1 MLPTAVSKSV
11 AEAMLVMVTPVRCWW
26 QQRTAASLV
35 LQTAFRARCA
45 WRARKLR
52 QVALLRMQATL
63 RCFLEQQR
71 LWSLQRIDAA
81 IALQTGFRRWRC
93 ELAYRV
99 ARQSILAVQNS
110 FRDWIARR
118 AARRRAEREGEC
130 WLAAAKVL
138 LELGEAGIG
147 QDVDTDATAT
157 DATATMTFSR
167 SSCEEDRSRQSS
179 PRGVNSSSTD
189 QQSEADSSACSME
202 EPGCEDSHAAS
213 KNLEAEH
220 DILPE
225 IELAHEV
232 QETPFQRQT
241 SMVRLRRPLPIPIAF
256 QACPDKEPLFATPVL
271 SAEIAKPSEGPL
283 NFSDVT
289 LEPRGSD
296 VDRPSGEAALVAL
309 LELQRAACDWGL
321 PEAAKAARDAAV
333 TVASPSPSAL
343 RQLPDLHMCGDS
355 RKVPESPAPSTGSAL
370 HAARQLRISQQ
381 GAGYTQPTASSEA
394 RWSERKAVVAAL
406 KEAKGE
412 PLPASP
418 TVRLNITCP
427 ADMLM
432 SGLRWAGQGA
442 RVSGILWEPAKISY
456 RNFWNAIFDFT
467 GKADGANWRILPLG
481 ECCELDVRTEES
493 SGGYQ
498 CPSAPLSHALLCQ
511 APLRS
516 DEGSGQSLVDLPQ
529 TRPALPAHTGASAQR
544 RMIADRAPTEAAA
557 AAAPGP
563 MSNATGKEGKPKL
576 RKPRFIEVNRLNPD
590 SRGVNVF
597 AKVVQVSPV
606 ASDLAEVVLGDA
618 SARVTFRARGDQVQ
632 LCQPGSIL
640 RIQNALV
647 VMVKGYI
654 RLEVNKWGV
663 AKPAPDHADFEVAAL
678 DISAVEY
685 ELAQA

>member
-1 MLPTAVSKSV
+1 MDLAGLKKGF
-11 AEAMLVMVTPVRCWW
+11 
-26 QQRTAASLV
+26 ASLNPY
-35 LQTAFRARCA
+35 LISKRKDCTI
-45 WRARKLR
+45 WRKR
-52 QVALLRMQATL
+52 
-63 RCFLEQQR
+63 
-71 LWSLQRIDAA
+71 
-81 IALQTGFRRWRC
+81 G
-93 ELAYRV
+93 
-99 ARQSILAVQNS
+99 SI
-110 FRDWIARR
+110 
-118 AARRRAEREGEC
+118 
-130 WLAAAKVL
+130 
-138 LELGEAGIG
+138 
-147 QDVDTDATAT
+147 
-157 DATATMTFSR
+157 
-167 SSCEEDRSRQSS
+167 
-179 PRGVNSSSTD
+179 
-189 QQSEADSSACSME
+189 SA
-202 EPGCEDSHAAS
+202 PGSQM
-213 KNLEAEH
+213 NLE
-220 DILPE
+220 DLVDC
-225 IELAHEV
+225 EV
-232 QETPFQRQT
+232 FVCDRTEQAFVDECSGCAVLIGCCSGPTF
-241 SMVRLRRPLPIPIAF
+241 VRDCKGCTF
-256 QACPDKEPLFATPVL
+256 WVAT
-271 SAEIAKPSEGPL
+271 
-283 NFSDVT
+283 
-289 LEPRGSD
+289 
-296 VDRPSGEAALVAL
+296 
-309 LELQRAACDWGL
+309 
-321 PEAAKAARDAAV
+321 
-333 TVASPSPSAL
+333 
-343 RQLPDLHMCGDS
+343 
-355 RKVPESPAPSTGSAL
+355 
-370 HAARQLRISQQ
+370 RQLRTRDCVDCKFFLHSHTEPIIESSKDL
-381 GAGYTQPTASSEA
+381 AFAPFAASYPG
-394 RWSERKAVVAAL
+394 VAEHFR
-406 KEAKGE
+406 EAKMD
-412 PLPASP
+412 
-418 TVRLNITCP
+418 
-427 ADMLM
+427 AD
-432 SGLRWAGQGA
+432 
-442 RVSGILWEPAKISY
+442 